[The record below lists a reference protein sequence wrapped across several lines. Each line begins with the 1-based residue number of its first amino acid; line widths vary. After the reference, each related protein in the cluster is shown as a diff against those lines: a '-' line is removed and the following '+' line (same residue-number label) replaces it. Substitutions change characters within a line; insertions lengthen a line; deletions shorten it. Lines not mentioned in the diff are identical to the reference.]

1 MGLRLPSFDAARPR
15 FALSFI
21 LFLVFFLFWTFSPVA
36 LASETAGDTPDLGKI
51 LPLWM
56 GLPFVGILLSIALCP
71 LISSH
76 WWEHNEAKVSLFWSL
91 AFFVPFAFLLD
102 FSSAFYH
109 SLHMY
114 IIDYIPFIILL
125 TSLFTISGG
134 IIVRGAL
141 KGTPA
146 FNCILLLIGTLL
158 ASWVGTTGA
167 SMLMVRPVIRANAF
181 RKAKAHVLIFFIFLV
196 SNIGGV
202 LTPLGDPPLFLGFLH
217 GVPFFWTMRLITPFI
232 VTSAIVLVIFYLV
245 DTHFYRREK
254 VLPGIHSQE
263 DTQEKIS
270 VDGLF
275 NFILLGGVV
284 AAVVVSGVY
293 GKEPT
298 FFNAQTGE
306 YTGIGLMTL
315 HGHTLTMPYINI
327 LRDGFIVLMGLLS
340 LKLTP
345 RIIREGNHFTWGPM
359 KEVGI
364 LFAGIFLTIIPPMAI
379 LQARGAEFGV
389 TQPWQFFWASGALSS
404 FLDNAPTYLTFLSVG
419 VGLGAKTGLPT
430 DMGIVPE
437 QILMAIS
444 CGSVFMGA
452 NSYIGNAPNFM
463 VKSIAEENGVPM
475 PSFFGYMAWSCAILI
490 PSFLIVTFLFFL

>member
-1 MGLRLPSFDAARPR
+1 MKALVIAASRPC
-15 FALSFI
+15 FFLSFI
-21 LFLVFFLFWTFSPVA
+21 LLTGLFLFPAFSPVA
-36 LASETAGDTPDLGKI
+36 LAAESAGEAPDLGKI

-71 LISSH
+71 LINSH
-76 WWEHNEAKVSLFWSL
+76 WWEHNEAKVSLFWAL
-91 AFFVPFAFLLD
+91 AFFIPFAFLLD
-102 FSSAFYH
+102 FSSAFYY

-125 TSLFTISGG
+125 GSLFVISGG

-141 KGTPA
+141 KGTPV
-146 FNCILLLIGTLL
+146 FNCVLLLIGTLL

-167 SMLMVRPVIRANAF
+167 SMLLVRPVIRANAF
-181 RKAKAHVLIFFIFLV
+181 RKAKAHTLIFFIFLV
-196 SNIGGV
+196 SNIGGS

-217 GVPFFWTMRLITPFI
+217 GVPFFWTMRLILPFAI
-232 VTSAIVLVIFYLV
+232 TTAIVLAIFYMV
-245 DTHFYRREK
+245 DSYYFRKEAS
-254 VLPGIHSQE
+254 LPEPEPCGCAENKDDIC
-263 DTQEKIS
+263 
-270 VDGLF
+270 VNGLF
-275 NFILLGGVV
+275 NFVLLGGVV
-284 AAVVVSGVY
+284 TAVVVSGLY
-293 GKEPT
+293 SKDPL
-298 FFNAQTGE
+298 FFNAKAGS

-315 HGHTLTMPYINI
+315 HGHTLTIPYINL
-327 LRDGFIVLMGLLS
+327 LRDGFIALMGILS

-345 RIIREGNHFTWGPM
+345 KIIRDDNHFTWGPI

-379 LQARGAEFGV
+379 LQTRGSEFGV
-389 TQPWQFFWASGALSS
+389 TQAWQFFWASGMLSS

-419 VGLGAKTGLPT
+419 VGLGAKTGVVT

-437 QILMAIS
+437 QILLAVS

-490 PSFLIVTFLFFL
+490 PSFIIVTFLFFV

>member
-1 MGLRLPSFDAARPR
+1 MKVPLSAALRPR
-15 FALSFI
+15 FLFSCI
-21 LFLVFFLFWTFSPVA
+21 LLLGLFLFPAFSSIA
-36 LASETAGDTPDLGKI
+36 MAAESAGEAPELGKI

-71 LISSH
+71 LINSH
-76 WWEHNEAKVSLFWSL
+76 WWEHNEAKVSLFWAL
-91 AFFVPFAFLLD
+91 AFFVPFAMLTD
-102 FSSAFYH
+102 FSTAFYQ
-109 SLHMY
+109 SLHVY

-125 TSLFTISGG
+125 VSLFTISGG
-134 IIVRGAL
+134 IIVRGSL
-141 KGTPA
+141 RGTPL

-158 ASWVGTTGA
+158 ASWIGTTGA

-196 SNIGGV
+196 SNIGGC

-217 GVPFFWTMRLITPFI
+217 GVPFFWTMRLLIPFAVTTAI
-232 VTSAIVLVIFYLV
+232 VTVIFYMV
-245 DTHFYRREK
+245 DSYFFRKEQLQP
-254 VLPGIHSQE
+254 VDAAASN
-263 DTQEKIS
+263 DTKDPIRVE
-270 VDGLF
+270 GLF
-275 NFILLGGVV
+275 NFLLLGGVV
-284 AAVVVSGVY
+284 AAVVVSGVF
-293 GKEPT
+293 GKDPM
-298 FFNAQTGE
+298 FFNAKAGS
-306 YTGIGLMTL
+306 YTGIGVLTL
-315 HGHTLTMPYINI
+315 HGHTLVMPYINI
-327 LRDGFIVLMGLLS
+327 LRDGFILLMGFLS

-345 RIIREGNHFTWGPM
+345 QLVREDNHFTWGPM

-389 TQPWQFFWASGALSS
+389 TQPWQFFWASGILSS

-419 VGLGAKTGLPT
+419 VGLGAKTGLVT

-437 QILMAIS
+437 QILMAVS

-463 VKSIAEENGVPM
+463 VKSIAEENGVAM
-475 PSFFGYMAWSCAILI
+475 PSFFGYMAWSCAILV

>member
-1 MGLRLPSFDAARPR
+1 MKLLLNLGLFFVVLSPTVGFAA
-15 FALSFI
+15 AE
-21 LFLVFFLFWTFSPVA
+21 A
-36 LASETAGDTPDLGKI
+36 AGEAPDLGKI

-71 LISSH
+71 LVNSH
-76 WWEHNEAKVSLFWSL
+76 WWEHNEAKVSLFWAL
-91 AFFVPFAFLLD
+91 AFFIPFAMLLD
-102 FSSAFYH
+102 VSSAFYH

-125 TSLFTISGG
+125 GSLFVISGG

-141 KGTPA
+141 KGTPI
-146 FNCILLLIGTLL
+146 FNCILLVIGTFL

-167 SMLMVRPVIRANAF
+167 SMLMIRPVIRANAF
-181 RKAKAHVLIFFIFLV
+181 RKAKAHTIVFFIFLV
-196 SNIGGV
+196 SNVGGS

-217 GVPFFWTMRLITPFI
+217 GVPFFWTMRLIWPALIT
-232 VTSAIVLVIFYLV
+232 TAIVLGIYYAV
-245 DTHFYRREK
+245 DVYYYRK
-254 VLPGIHSQE
+254 DLPQPETEPCGCDGNKDAIC
-263 DTQEKIS
+263 
-270 VDGLF
+270 VNGLF
-275 NFILLGGVV
+275 NILLLGGVV
-284 AAVVVSGVY
+284 AAVVVSGLY
-293 GKEPT
+293 SKEPM
-298 FFNAQTGE
+298 FFNAKTDS

-315 HGHTLTMPYINI
+315 HGHTLTLPYINL
-327 LRDGFIVLMGLLS
+327 LRDGFIALMGLLS

-345 RIIREGNHFTWGPM
+345 RIIREDNHFTWGPI

-419 VGLGAKTGLPT
+419 VGLGAQTGVVT

-463 VKSIAEENGVPM
+463 VKSIAEENGVTM
-475 PSFFGYMAWSCAILI
+475 PSFFGYMAWSCAILLPTFCI
-490 PSFLIVTFLFFL
+490 ITFLFFL

>member
-1 MGLRLPSFDAARPR
+1 MKAPVIAAQRPHSLVS
-15 FALSFI
+15 AI
-21 LFLVFFLFWTFSPVA
+21 LFLGLFLLSAFPAVA
-36 LASETAGDTPDLGKI
+36 LAAEAGEAPDLGKV

-76 WWEHNEAKVSLFWSL
+76 WWEHNEAKVSLFWAL
-91 AFFVPFAFLLD
+91 AFFIPFAMLLD
-102 FSSAFYH
+102 FSSAFYY

-125 TSLFTISGG
+125 GSLFVISGG
-134 IIVRGAL
+134 IIVRGSL

-146 FNCILLLIGTLL
+146 FNSILLVIGTLL

-181 RKAKAHVLIFFIFLV
+181 RKAKAHTLIFFIFLV
-196 SNIGGV
+196 SNIGGS

-217 GVPFFWTMRLITPFI
+217 GVPFFWTMRLLVPFL
-232 VTSAIVLVIFYLV
+232 VTSGIVLAIYYMV
-245 DTHFYRREK
+245 DSYFYRK
-254 VLPGIHSQE
+254 DPSVLTAEPASEEPKEGIR
-263 DTQEKIS
+263 

-275 NFILLGGVV
+275 NFLLLGGVV
-284 AAVVVSGVY
+284 AAVVISGIF
-293 GKEPT
+293 GSDPM
-298 FFNAQTGE
+298 FFDAKAGG
-306 YTGIGLMTL
+306 YKGIQLLTL
-315 HGHTLTMPYINI
+315 HGHAVTLPYINL
-327 LRDGFIVLMGLLS
+327 LRDGFIALMGILS

-345 RIIREGNHFTWGPM
+345 AIIREDNHFTWGPI

-419 VGLGAKTGLPT
+419 VGLGAKTGVVT

-437 QILMAIS
+437 QILMAVS

-463 VKSIAEENGVPM
+463 VKSIAEENGVAM

-490 PSFLIVTFLFFL
+490 PAFVIVTFLFFL

>member
-1 MGLRLPSFDAARPR
+1 MKAPASAALRPHFT
-15 FALSFI
+15 LSFI
-21 LFLVFFLFWTFSPVA
+21 LLLGLFLFPAFSPVA
-36 LASETAGDTPDLGKI
+36 SAAEAAGEAPDLGKI

-56 GLPFVGILLSIALCP
+56 ALPFAGILLSIALCP
-71 LISSH
+71 LISSS
-76 WWEHNEAKVSLFWSL
+76 WWEHNEAKVSLFWAL
-91 AFFVPFAFLLD
+91 AFFIPFAFLTD
-102 FSSAFYH
+102 FSTAFYQ

-125 TSLFTISGG
+125 VSLFAISGG

-146 FNCILLLIGTLL
+146 FNCVLLLIGTVL
-158 ASWVGTTGA
+158 ASWIGTTGA
-167 SMLMVRPVIRANAF
+167 SMLMVRPVIRANAY

-217 GVPFFWTMRLITPFI
+217 GVPFFWTMHLILPFAVASI
-232 VTSAIVLVIFYLV
+232 IVLAIFYMV
-245 DTHFYRREK
+245 DSYYYRKEPA
-254 VLPGIHSQE
+254 LPEPIPCGCAENKDDIC
-263 DTQEKIS
+263 
-270 VDGLF
+270 VNGLF
-275 NFILLGGVV
+275 NIVLLGGVV
-284 AAVVVSGVY
+284 AAVVVSGLFN
-293 GKEPT
+293 KAPM
-298 FFNAQTGE
+298 FFDAKAGA
-306 YTGIGLMTL
+306 YTGIGLLTL

-327 LRDGFIVLMGLLS
+327 LRDGFILLMGFLS
-340 LKLTP
+340 IKLTP
-345 RIIREGNHFTWGPM
+345 KAIREDNHFTWGPM

-389 TQPWQFFWASGALSS
+389 TQPWQFFWASGILSS

-419 VGLGAKTGLPT
+419 VGLGAKTGLVT

-463 VKSIAEENGVPM
+463 VKSISEENGVPM

-490 PSFLIVTFLFFL
+490 PTFVIITFMFFL